1 MGKVRSF
8 YDVFIKQYTHNYSA
22 DEVALKNP
30 DGSLLVWTDGSFV
43 FRKVFEGLTTAQ
55 DVSNG
60 YIAYRTQSE
69 AEQTQII
76 EAQGFVVSQINNT
89 QYGLWVEGKESY
101 LFNSR
106 ALEEG
111 QKWSVVILYIK
122 TIVEELPV

>member
-1 MGKVRSF
+1 VYKRQ
-8 YDVFIKQYTHNYSA
+8 I
-22 DEVALKNP
+22 
-30 DGSLLVWTDGSFV
+30 
-43 FRKVFEGLTTAQ
+43 TAQ
-55 DVSNG
+55 DVTNG